1 MSRQVSLV
9 LSGGVALGAYQ
20 AGAYSILDQHQE
32 LLPERLAG
40 SSIGAVNAAVIA
52 GNEKHRRVERL
63 RRFWH
68 AICVES
74 GPLVMPWIG
83 QWSDG
88 TWRHMH
94 NWFSV
99 LQTRVFGRAGAFRP
113 RFPELML
120 KSVNS
125 AYDLAPLR
133 ATLEH
138 CIDFDLLNSG
148 ETRLS
153 VVTTDIQT
161 GEEVVFDTGRG
172 DRIGSDH
179 LLATCGFLPD
189 FAPVEIDGRLLGD
202 GGLVA
207 NAPIETILLDN
218 EGGRDLLCF
227 VLDLFAA
234 DGVRPETFE
243 DAAARRWELIFG
255 NQSRRAIRA
264 LEREIRLR
272 WELGRLRTQLV
283 SDVNPQPGND
293 THVTQQDHVVTLY
306 HLSYRP
312 PRHEAGP
319 ERPFDFSRATLAER
333 WTAGSLDMA
342 EAIRRATKA
351 ERPRAGISVHVVE
364 SQSGGG
370 GDHAP

>member
-1 MSRQVSLV
+1 VSRQVSLV
-9 LSGGVALGAYQ
+9 LSGGIALGAYQ

-52 GNEKHRRVERL
+52 GNEKHRRVEQL

-74 GPLVMPWIG
+74 GPLVMPWFG
-83 QWSDG
+83 HWSDG

-94 NWFSV
+94 NWLSV
-99 LQTRVFGRAGAFRP
+99 LQTRFFGRAGAFRP

-120 KSVNS
+120 KTVNS

-133 ATLEH
+133 ATLEY

-153 VVTTDIQT
+153 VVTTDIET

-202 GGLVA
+202 GCLVA
-207 NAPIETILLDN
+207 NAPIETIVLDN

-227 VLDLFAA
+227 VLDLFSAA
-234 DGVRPETFE
+234 GIRPETFE

-255 NQSRRAIRA
+255 NQTRRAVRA

-272 WELGRLRTQLV
+272 WELARLRTQLV
-283 SDVNPQPGND
+283 SDVNAHPGND
-293 THVTQQDHVVTLY
+293 IHVAKQDHVVTVY

-351 ERPRAGISVHVVE
+351 ERPEAGISVHVVE
-364 SQSGGG
+364 RQNGGR
-370 GDHAP
+370 